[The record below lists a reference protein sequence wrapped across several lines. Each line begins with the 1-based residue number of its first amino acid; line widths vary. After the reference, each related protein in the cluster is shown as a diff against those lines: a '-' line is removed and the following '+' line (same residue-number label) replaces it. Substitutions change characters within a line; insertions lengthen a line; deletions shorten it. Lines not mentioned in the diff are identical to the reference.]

1 MIKIKVKN
9 FGPIR
14 EGFLDQDGWME
25 IPKFTV
31 FIGNQGSGKSTLAK
45 VYSTFSWIEKALVR
59 GDFDQKWLARKNR
72 LKIKFLPYH
81 RIESYLKETGPLEKR
96 TEILYHGEA
105 FLLEYKDAVL
115 TASPVEE
122 GSYKLPQLMYVPAER
137 NFISYVRTPK
147 DLKLSSDS
155 LKEFLTEF
163 ENAKL
168 ELKGAIKLPVNK
180 VDLEY
185 DRLNDVLNLKTTEY
199 KLRLSDSSSGFQS
212 LVPLFLVSRYLANK
226 VKASVEVKDSEP
238 MSAKEMARFRKSI
251 AEIFSNS
258 SLTEDQKRAA
268 IQVLADKFN
277 KSAFINVVEEPEQN
291 LFPASQWEM
300 VKSIVEAAKYLEDSR
315 LVITTHSP
323 YILNWFSLAA
333 MAAVTASK
341 VENVPD
347 LKDKLDDFFKPE
359 HRVDADQLAFYEFN
373 EETGQIRRLPTSEG
387 IVSSNNYLNEY
398 LKSANQIL
406 DQLFEI
412 EEMLQ

>member
-31 FIGNQGSGKSTLAK
+31 FIGNQGSGKSTVAK
-45 VYSTFSWIEKALVR
+45 LFSTFSWIEKALVR
-59 GDFDQKWLARKNR
+59 GDFDHKWLSRKNR
-72 LKIKFLPYH
+72 LRIKFLPYH

-96 TEILYHGEA
+96 TEILYQGEA
-105 FLLEYKDAVL
+105 FSLEYREGVL
-115 TASPVEE
+115 TASPVED
-122 GSYKLPQLMYVPAER
+122 GTYKLPQLMYVPAER

-147 DLKLSSDS
+147 ELKLSSDS

-168 ELKGAIKLPVNK
+168 ELKGAIKLPINK

-185 DRLNDVLNLKTTEY
+185 DRLNDVLNLKTSEY

-212 LVPLFLVSRYLANK
+212 LVPLFLVSRYLSNK

-251 AEIFSNS
+251 AEIFSNT
-258 SLTEDQKRAA
+258 SLSEEQKRAA

-300 VKSIVEAAKYLEDSR
+300 VKSLVESTKSLNDSL
-315 LVITTHSP
+315 LVMTTHSP
-323 YILNWFSLAA
+323 YILNWLSLAA
-333 MAAVTASK
+333 MAAVTASRI
-341 VENVPD
+341 ENVPSV
-347 LKDKLDDFFKPE
+347 KDKLDVFFKPE
-359 HRVDADQLAFYEFN
+359 HRIGPDQLACYEFD
-373 EETGQIRRLPTSEG
+373 EETGLIRRLPTTEG
-387 IVSSNNYLNEY
+387 IVSSHNFLNDY
-398 LKSANQIL
+398 LKNTNQIL
-406 DQLFEI
+406 DGLFEL
-412 EEMLQ
+412 EEMV